1 MCYVIRIPN
10 ANMAATARDNQ
21 ELAKDQRERESER
34 GLLIFECMDMCVCV
48 CVCERE
54 SLFRFQSSK
63 VKKDSQPEPESE
75 SESEQ
80 TESTS
85 KTLVV
90 VVAIVRCICKYVP
103 TTEAIQSEY
112 VTNQCPNER
121 PRRVRNAAAC
131 LRL

>member
-1 MCYVIRIPN
+1 MSVW
-10 ANMAATARDNQ
+10 
-21 ELAKDQRERESER
+21 L
-34 GLLIFECMDMCVCV
+34 CVAV

-63 VKKDSQPEPESE
+63 VKKDSQPEPEP
-75 SESEQ
+75 EQ

-85 KTLVV
+85 KTL

-121 PRRVRNAAAC
+121 PRSVRNAAC

>member
-1 MCYVIRIPN
+1 M
-10 ANMAATARDNQ
+10 
-21 ELAKDQRERESER
+21 
-34 GLLIFECMDMCVCV
+34 

-63 VKKDSQPEPESE
+63 VKKDSQPEPE

-121 PRRVRNAAAC
+121 PRRVRNAAANSGTNLKPVYMHSTARHGKGIGIC
-131 LRL
+131 IGGCSRS